1 LSVVYFVFGLVLLFA
16 VDRLSTKMRS
26 AMEFP
31 PAAVESF
38 ESSLQLVVAHGDAQI
53 AALRA
58 EMYLVIQVLIVAG
71 IGTALFAHAVSE
83 WRRDRRDRLVVKL
96 LRQLLLTRE
105 VRRMRANQITGANSR
120 AASPLEP
127 GRQSG
132 SASCSPPSPS
142 AAVAQFYRSA
152 AEARNVS

>member
-1 LSVVYFVFGLVLLFA
+1 MRNVSLTPEERQVVLDYAARMDKRSRYWRVLRWLSVVYFVFGLVLLLA
-16 VDRLSTKMRS
+16 VDRLSAKMRS

-38 ESSLQLVVAHGDAQI
+38 ESSLQLVFAHGDAQI
-53 AALRA
+53 AALRG

-96 LRQLLLTRE
+96 LRS
-105 VRRMRANQITGANSR
+105 V
-120 AASPLEP
+120 
-127 GRQSG
+127 
-132 SASCSPPSPS
+132 
-142 AAVAQFYRSA
+142 VADERGEKDES
-152 AEARNVS
+152 

>member
-1 LSVVYFVFGLVLLFA
+1 MRNVSLTPEERQVVLDYAARLDKRSRYWRVLRWLSVVYFVFGLVLLLA
-16 VDRLSTKMRS
+16 VDRLSAKMRS

-53 AALRA
+53 AALRG

-96 LRQLLLTRE
+96 LRS
-105 VRRMRANQITGANSR
+105 V
-120 AASPLEP
+120 
-127 GRQSG
+127 
-132 SASCSPPSPS
+132 
-142 AAVAQFYRSA
+142 VADERDEKDES
-152 AEARNVS
+152 